1 MIAQANV
8 TLPELVEDLNLVL
21 APPAGGLSWWWI
33 VAGIIAVL
41 ALVVPLY
48 LTFRPRKP
56 LAEGGAT
63 PKPDPAEIAL
73 RRLDALKSALAGFT
87 QREAAIELAAI
98 LRDYICERFDIRAPY
113 QTTGE
118 FVRHLGPSDLFP
130 ADQSQSVVD
139 LLNTFDLVK
148 FATVILQDD
157 ALQPWIA
164 YVGDF
169 VRLTRQRPEPA
180 ADPEAPHG

>member
-87 QREAAIELAAI
+87 QREAAIELALREHLSGYRSHTTLLAGITFVFDWAI
-98 LRDYICERFDIRAPY
+98 AKSIFSIYA
-113 QTTGE
+113 
-118 FVRHLGPSDLFP
+118 
-130 ADQSQSVVD
+130 
-139 LLNTFDLVK
+139 N
-148 FATVILQDD
+148 
-157 ALQPWIA
+157 
-164 YVGDF
+164 
-169 VRLTRQRPEPA
+169 
-180 ADPEAPHG
+180 